1 MTVLLLYTSL
11 ITVTKTINVETPPL
25 TQYSQL
31 YSTYSQTLT
40 CACTQISINYG
51 KFLGIEY
58 TLHQVCSSIFV
69 NPSWLDD
76 MTKASE
82 TKGSDKDFRVKSAYA
97 FQALRALCQLIN
109 STIFDSFIEFYSR
122 QYVSASVM
130 PSKLFKSETESLTN
144 RFKSSMTNSF
154 LLSLSMI
161 RDMAQVNALWSVIS
175 TNYVLRK
182 GAKGSVYARTNIY
195 DGCLCSSSSACIASF
210 STSLLVVRGFYTGC
224 YVLEALLQSTLE
236 CFYDQTCI
244 NRTQEYFASSSAIYA
259 IALNS
264 SSPSN
269 YSIHSTIKD
278 LVGNLMIEQWNVS
291 TMYERYYNECQPTQ
305 CTYTTETRNDIIYI
319 FTALFGIVGGLNTAL
334 KLVVPRLVKFIMY
347 CIRKLRTRVVPE
359 ISSAQT

>member
-1 MTVLLLYTSL
+1 MTILLLYTSL
-11 ITVTKTINVETPPL
+11 ITVTKTINVEAPPL
-25 TQYSQL
+25 TQYLQL

-40 CACTQISINYG
+40 CTCTQISINYG

-58 TLHQVCSSIFV
+58 RLHQVCSSIFV
-69 NPSWLDD
+69 DQSWINFMAEL
-76 MTKASE
+76 ME
-82 TKGSDKDFRVKSAYA
+82 TKGYSRDFRITGPNA

-109 STIFDSFIEFYSR
+109 STIFNNFIEFYSR

-130 PSKLFKSETESLTN
+130 PSKLFESETESLTN

-154 LLSLSMI
+154 LFSLSMI
-161 RDMAQVNALWSVIS
+161 RNMTQVNALWSVIS
-175 TNYVLRK
+175 TNYALMK
-182 GAKGSVYARTNIY
+182 GANGIVYARTNIY
-195 DGCLCSSSSACIASF
+195 DGCLCSSSSACIVSF
-210 STSLLVVRGFYTGC
+210 STSLFVVRGFYTGC
-224 YVLEALLQSTLE
+224 YVLGALLQSTLE

-264 SSPSN
+264 SWPSS
-269 YSIHSTIKD
+269 YSIQSTIKD

-291 TMYERYYNECQPTQ
+291 TMYERYYNECRPTQ
-305 CTYTTETRNDIIYI
+305 CTYRIETRNDVIYI

-334 KLVVPRLVKFIMY
+334 KLVVPLLVKFIMY